1 MTESK
6 NSGEPTLA
14 LVVAFGG
21 PDEDVSAFLASLV
34 DSDVAAGETELVF
47 VGTTSADSTWP
58 IVEEWAR
65 TRRTPVGLYRVDSES
80 ASEARNLGLERTTA
94 TWVSFPSPR
103 DVLGEGY
110 LAAVH
115 KFVTVHDDPSLGLVT
130 AHVLENVD
138 GTVVDSHPSRARY
151 ERGSRV
157 ADLRWEPVVNMSVT
171 AAFFRRAALVSGGNA
186 FDTRVGDSF
195 VEAEF
200 AARFLATHGFR
211 RVGLMASAKYI
222 ARQFTD
228 ASPLIQNRYAE
239 RRAYTDTL
247 RYGHLALLT
256 DFDAVT
262 ERWLE
267 NVVLHDL
274 AGYFRRER
282 FIRSPTAQASPAD
295 FDEFHALAGEILR
308 RLGDDAIRS
317 YSLERLDVSV
327 RQALRSG
334 YADEPLKPDVA
345 VLGRVDEIL
354 QLVEL
359 SWWFTGEMPA
369 EAFLV
374 DGEQAQPVF
383 ETIQDFEFFGRT
395 LVRSRRVWLPRGQ
408 ATRVFLDGRP
418 VPVGRS
424 RNLVPGEIL
433 TSASIEPQIL
443 AQRRRLV
450 DPLAISERAAP
461 HLKRV
466 VKERASGARDW
477 LTSRQP
483 KAAAVSLAIRSRR
496 SRERFAHAW
505 VFMDRDTDANDNGEH
520 MYRHVWKNHPEVN
533 SWFVLRRDSKDWAR
547 LEAEGFRL
555 VDYGSFEWR
564 LLILQADHL
573 ASSHIADYVV
583 KPLPQSVFGAP
594 RFYFTFL
601 QHGVINYDLSR
612 WLNSKRPDLFVVST
626 PQEKAAI
633 GGHGPYF
640 FTQKEVV
647 LTGLPRFDSLLR
659 KRAALS
665 DDERDLIV
673 IMPTWRQYLVG
684 PPIPGSG
691 RWARNPDFAASTF
704 AKKYTELL
712 TSKRIR
718 DLAARTGKKIAFMP
732 HPLLGE
738 YLDEFVLPS
747 DVDVLDFAVDGVQD
761 VLARAAAFVTDYS
774 SLGFEAGLLDI
785 PLVYFHFD
793 FSQFFSG
800 SHSGRQGYFNYERD
814 GFGPVVETVDGMY
827 SALSGIA
834 DRQYRSEDTYVA
846 RTAATFPVR
855 DGQSAER
862 VLGAMKALEGSPRIV
877 EPTV

>member
-1 MTESK
+1 
-6 NSGEPTLA
+6 
-14 LVVAFGG
+14 
-21 PDEDVSAFLASLV
+21 
-34 DSDVAAGETELVF
+34 
-47 VGTTSADSTWP
+47 
-58 IVEEWAR
+58 
-65 TRRTPVGLYRVDSES
+65 
-80 ASEARNLGLERTTA
+80 
-94 TWVSFPSPR
+94 
-103 DVLGEGY
+103 
-110 LAAVH
+110 
-115 KFVTVHDDPSLGLVT
+115 
-130 AHVLENVD
+130 
-138 GTVVDSHPSRARY
+138 
-151 ERGSRV
+151 
-157 ADLRWEPVVNMSVT
+157 
-171 AAFFRRAALVSGGNA
+171 
-186 FDTRVGDSF
+186 
-195 VEAEF
+195 
-200 AARFLATHGFR
+200 
-211 RVGLMASAKYI
+211 
-222 ARQFTD
+222 
-228 ASPLIQNRYAE
+228 
-239 RRAYTDTL
+239 
-247 RYGHLALLT
+247 
-256 DFDAVT
+256 
-262 ERWLE
+262 
-267 NVVLHDL
+267 
-274 AGYFRRER
+274 
-282 FIRSPTAQASPAD
+282 
-295 FDEFHALAGEILR
+295 
-308 RLGDDAIRS
+308 
-317 YSLERLDVSV
+317 
-327 RQALRSG
+327 
-334 YADEPLKPDVA
+334 
-345 VLGRVDEIL
+345 
-354 QLVEL
+354 
-359 SWWFTGEMPA
+359 
-369 EAFLV
+369 
-374 DGEQAQPVF
+374 
-383 ETIQDFEFFGRT
+383 
-395 LVRSRRVWLPRGQ
+395 
-408 ATRVFLDGRP
+408 
-418 VPVGRS
+418 
-424 RNLVPGEIL
+424 
-433 TSASIEPQIL
+433 
-443 AQRRRLV
+443 
-450 DPLAISERAAP
+450 
-461 HLKRV
+461 
-466 VKERASGARDW
+466 
-477 LTSRQP
+477 
-483 KAAAVSLAIRSRR
+483 
-496 SRERFAHAW
+496 
-505 VFMDRDTDANDNGEH
+505 MDRDTDANDNGEH

-647 LTGLPRFDSLLR
+647 LTGLPRFDSLLS
-659 KRAALS
+659 KRASLS

-747 DVDVLDFAVDGVQD
+747 DVVVLDFAVDGVQD

-877 EPTV
+877 EPAV